1 MKRIFYMSLAALTLG
16 ISSCTN
22 EELSDSS
29 KVIGN
34 DRIVVDLP
42 GATTR
47 THMDETN
54 RNKVLW
60 TTGDEIS
67 IFSVSGNQCT
77 NNKYTLSSG
86 EGTQSGEFTGGF
98 SEGSTK
104 KAAFYPYVD
113 GTTFDGSKISFNMS
127 NNLTLDANK
136 PTENNKA
143 PMACIISDD
152 AQDKISFKN
161 AGALLDITVKNIPTE
176 YKKIVLTSKGE
187 NAPSISGAMEIEF
200 SDGNPTL
207 KVAETATTAATNEDK
222 TVAISFTLTDSK
234 DLQFFFPIPAG
245 NYPELSLTLYKD
257 NDSTGTKL
265 RSFKGDSD
273 NELTVNKG
281 ERLYATVIFDKVTGD
296 IAASVNSTSDVKE
309 AFNNADAV
317 SVTGEITGSN
327 NTVTVPTATSG
338 STGETTKS
346 LSLEKV
352 ASGASLTVSDDN
364 SSGSTGN
371 SVDNFTLSIPNNET
385 TDFQPLDVTITMPNT
400 TVTLTGNAGTA
411 TYGNVTAE
419 TAKNT
424 LIIGENVTIKK
435 LTVKKGNVRLKPGAV
450 IKELVHDNGST
461 VVYLYHE
468 TDQYTLPE
476 PLPKKFKTMDA
487 AIADMKA
494 VFTNGGSY
502 QLTKD
507 MELVNDLGNSIK
519 VTVKDSKSAILDL
532 NGFTLKASN
541 NSNIVVNGTLTIK
554 DSSAAKSG
562 KIMATKDQGNGF
574 TSGLIEV
581 QGENAKLVMESG
593 IIDAVR
599 ENPAVNG
606 QTGVFL
612 TKGGDFSMT
621 GGEITAGIFA
631 LTGNGNDSI
640 VNSEISIKGGKLS
653 SATDYAVY
661 LPQAGTTTVEG
672 GTISGGAGGI
682 CIQRGTLNISGT
694 ETVIK
699 SLGTGSTGDAADGTG
714 GLTNAAIC
722 VAAEYGDCTVSISE
736 GQISGER
743 GAVCIS
749 EPEGTS
755 HNRIITITGGTFTD
769 LNALTYLASGANVNI
784 KLNKSCS
791 IAKQLSIAEGTTV
804 TIDLNKNTLTG
815 TYNGDTNVYGTATIK
830 NGSIN
835 VMQAIRV
842 WENGNLTLDGVH
854 VKETTHTALQAQ
866 GPNVK
871 LTVKNNS
878 VIEGKYFGCSTN
890 ASNSGIGQTPT
901 YGANATLVLQDSE
914 FKSEET
920 GFMNNVPANVTMTN
934 CKFSG
939 TCHGALLRGGEYT
952 IKNSTFTLNATKDK
966 DTYVDGSWHANSE
979 NWADGNRCTYAAITI
994 GNQNSKSYKYYTK
1007 VTMEKVTA
1015 NVVGTY
1021 ASQYTAVYAAAN
1033 KEENLGVTWT
1043 YNENCVFGASG
1054 QSSVAY
1060 GNNGQNITVNGS
1072 APSVNQN

>member
-47 THMDETN
+47 THMDETD

-67 IFSVSGNQCT
+67 IFSVLSNQYT

-86 EGTQSGEFTGGF
+86 ENTQSGEFTSLV
-98 SEGSTK
+98 SEGGTK
-104 KAAFYPYVD
+104 KAAFYPYVA
-113 GTTFDGSKISFNMS
+113 GTTFDGNKISFNMS

-143 PMACIISDD
+143 PMACIISPD

-161 AGALLDITVKNIPTE
+161 AGALLDITVRNIPTE
-176 YKKIVLTSKGE
+176 YKKIMLTSKGE
-187 NAPSISGAMEIEF
+187 NAPSISGAMEIEI
-200 SDGNPTL
+200 SDGDPTL
-207 KVAETATTAATNEDK
+207 KVAETTTTAASEDK
-222 TVAISFTLTDSK
+222 TVAISFTLSVLK

-245 NYPELSLTLYKD
+245 TYPELSLTLYKD
-257 NDSTGTKL
+257 NESTGTEL

-273 NELTVNKG
+273 NGLTVSKG

-296 IAASVNSTSDVKE
+296 IAASVNSTSDVEEALKE
-309 AFNNADAV
+309 SDAV
-317 SVTGEITGSN
+317 SVTGEITGSS

-352 ASGASLTVSDDN
+352 ASGASLQVSDEN
-364 SSGSTGN
+364 SSSGAPDN

-385 TDFQPLDVTITMPNT
+385 TDFKPLDVTITMPNT
-400 TVTLTGNAGTA
+400 TVTLAGNAGMV
-411 TYGNVTAE
+411 TYGEVIAE

-450 IKELVHDNGST
+450 IKELVHDNGNT
-461 VVYLYHE
+461 TVYLYHE

-507 MELVNDLGNSIK
+507 MELVNDSGKSIFA
-519 VTVKDSKSAILDL
+519 TVKASKSAILDL

-541 NSNIVVNGTLTIK
+541 NSNIVVMGTLTIK

-593 IIDAVR
+593 TIDAVR

-631 LTGNGNDSI
+631 LTGNGDDAT

-714 GLTNAAIC
+714 GLPNAAIC

-736 GQISGER
+736 GQISGEHD
-743 GAVCIS
+743 AVCIS

-755 HNRIITITGGTFTD
+755 HNRTITITGGTFSDLSATD
-769 LNALTYLASGANVNI
+769 YIAEDGNVNI
-784 KLNKSCS
+784 EFNKDIILTKQIITKGTMTLNLNGKT
-791 IAKQLSIAEGTTV
+791 LSNTTNIWNEETKTWSLISV
-804 TIDLNKNTLTG
+804 QGKEL
-815 TYNGDTNVYGTATIK
+815 TIK
-830 NGSIN
+830 GDGKL
-835 VMQAIRV
+835 AA
-842 WENGNLTLDGVH
+842 LKDDCYALDVR
-854 VKETTHTALQAQ
+854 
-866 GPNVK
+866 N
-871 LTVKNNS
+871 
-878 VIEGKYFGCSTN
+878 
-890 ASNSGIGQTPT
+890 
-901 YGANATLVLQDSE
+901 NATLNIE
-914 FKSEET
+914 
-920 GFMNNVPANVTMTN
+920 
-934 CKFSG
+934 
-939 TCHGALLRGGEYT
+939 GGEYVGNMHT
-952 IKNSTFTLNATKDK
+952 VYVWEGVANIKGGEYSIQQL
-966 DTYVDGSWHANSE
+966 
-979 NWADGNRCTYAAITI
+979 ADGNKPYEFVLNCYD
-994 GNQNSKSYKYYTK
+994 QHYKADPK
-1007 VTMEKVTA
+1007 KA
-1015 NVVGTY
+1015 NVIVTGGTFHKFNP
-1021 ASQYTAVYAAAN
+1021 ASNGAEGELNSTNFCPEGYTATTSDN
-1033 KEENLGVTWT
+1033 GET
-1043 YNENCVFGASG
+1043 YVV
-1054 QSSVAY
+1054 SST
-1060 GNNGQNITVNGS
+1060 NNR
-1072 APSVNQN
+1072 